1 MLGRMCAAAT
11 VLATLGGSWPGAVL
25 AKGGNVE
32 ATLVVDGD
40 AVVPGLTLDAGIRL
54 RMRPGWH
61 VYWKNP
67 GDSGLPPT
75 VSWTLPR
82 GFRAGALEWPAPTRF
97 LDEGLVTYGYHDEV
111 ILPVRIEVPY
121 PVPGDSVSV
130 AAHVEW
136 LECKD
141 ICLPGS
147 TGLTVRLPVRAER
160 RLGRPST
167 RVLAK
172 ARSRLPETEMA
183 GLSYWAESGPRALSL
198 TFVPARGFTPRGAYF
213 YCDRPLLVDY
223 AAPQG
228 FEHKGQ
234 LWRVTMKPAPNADRN
249 LARLTGVL
257 VINGDRGTHAVQVDA
272 PLRAGDPEP
281 APPQPLMPPR
291 APSAAVYVAILA
303 GVTLVLAF
311 LASRILRRRT
321 HHN

>member
-11 VLATLGGSWPGAVL
+11 VLAMLGGSWQGAVL

-32 ATLVVDGD
+32 ATLIAAGD
-40 AVVPGLTLDAGIRL
+40 AVIPGIPLDAGIRL

-75 VSWTLPR
+75 VSWTLPQ
-82 GFRAGALEWPAPTRF
+82 GFRAGPPEWPAPTRF

-111 ILPVRIEVPY
+111 VLPVRIETPN
-121 PVPGDSVSV
+121 PIQGESVSMS
-130 AAHVEW
+130 ARVEW

-141 ICLPGS
+141 VCLPGS
-147 TGLTVRLPVRAER
+147 TVLTVRLPVRAER
-160 RLGRPST
+160 RLNRPST
-167 RVLAK
+167 AVLAK
-172 ARSRLPETEMA
+172 ARSRLPET
-183 GLSYWAESGPRALSL
+183 GRLSYWATSGPRALSL
-198 TFVPARGFTPRGAYF
+198 TFVPARGFTPHAAYF

-228 FEHKGQ
+228 FEHEGQ

-249 LARLTGVL
+249 LDRLTGVL
-257 VINGDRGTHAVQVDA
+257 VINGDRGTHAFQVDA
-272 PLRAGDPEP
+272 PLRAGDPAP

-291 APSAAVYVAILA
+291 TPSAAVYVAILA